1 MTTKTIAIEGM
12 SCGHCVQ
19 WVSQALMKVEGVA
32 NARVSIE
39 NQNAIVD
46 YDETRATTDKMKSAI
61 EMAGYTV
68 KSFS

>member
-19 WVSQALMKVEGVA
+19 WISQALMKVEGVQ

-46 YDETRATTDKMKSAI
+46 YDETRATPDKMKSAI

>member
-19 WVSQALMKVEGVA
+19 WVSQALMKVEGVQ

-39 NQNAIVD
+39 HQTAVVD
-46 YDETRATTDKMKSAI
+46 YDEAKATPDQMKSAI
-61 EMAGYTV
+61 ELAGYTV
-68 KSFS
+68 KAFT